1 MRILLAGALL
11 PALLLMRWIYNMDTV
26 EKEPTKLLVKLALA
40 GALACLP
47 AAILE
52 GFLEPFVEEFAPAD
66 SFSYVFLLAFGV
78 VAVAEE
84 GCKFILLRKVS
95 WHDPNFN
102 YRFDGIV
109 YGMFVGLGFAA
120 LENIQYV
127 LEYGPSVIIT
137 RGLLSVPAHGIFGI
151 YMGLYYA
158 NSRYADL
165 YHNGTGHRR
174 NMWAAFLIP
183 VVLHGFFDFCLLSES
198 GLLVIAFLVFV
209 VVLDIVTIKL
219 VRRQSVEDR
228 PLYEEENE

>member
-1 MRILLAGALL
+1 MKVLLAGALM
-11 PALLLMRWIYNMDTV
+11 PALLLMRWIYRMDTV
-26 EKEPTKLLVKLALA
+26 EKEPGKLLVKLALA
-40 GALACLP
+40 GAFSCLP
-47 AAILE
+47 AALLE
-52 GFLEPFVEEFAPAD
+52 GFMEPVLETVASPD
-66 SFSYVFLLAFGV
+66 SLSYVFLLAFGV
-78 VAVAEE
+78 VAMAEE
-84 GCKFILLRKVS
+84 GCKFLLLRKVS

-120 LENIQYV
+120 LENVQYV
-127 LEYGPSVIIT
+127 MEYGPSVIVS

-174 NMWAAFLIP
+174 NMWAAFLVP

-198 GLLVIAFLVFV
+198 TLLALLFFIFVI
-209 VVLDIVTIKL
+209 VLDIVTVKL
-219 VRRQSVEDR
+219 VRRQSRNDR
-228 PLYEEENE
+228 PIYEE